1 MSWSKAREF
10 CQRHYVDLAVL
21 NTEEQYF
28 TLLNATLASKGS
40 FWLGLRRQ
48 SILGG
53 WTWVNGEELRYEHWY
68 RWNIQGRCASMESML
83 AKDEKL
89 LARYC
94 DERHMSVCQGSGS
107 PQSLAADSVGTDQL
121 NLSWSVSAFMQM
133 TPHSYNVTTCA
144 SSCATLLYSY
154 TNGSAFMNVSIG
166 NLTSA
171 TEYSIRI
178 AAFVVRRDSVTGGRT
193 TLQSN
198 PTDLQV
204 KTDDGYDDDDVESV
218 HDVSSVELSTED
230 ATIDLIPEK
239 TRGIS

>member
-1 MSWSKAREF
+1 
-10 CQRHYVDLAVL
+10 
-21 NTEEQYF
+21 
-28 TLLNATLASKGS
+28 
-40 FWLGLRRQ
+40 
-48 SILGG
+48 
-53 WTWVNGEELRYEHWY
+53 
-68 RWNIQGRCASMESML
+68 
-83 AKDEKL
+83 
-89 LARYC
+89 
-94 DERHMSVCQGSGS
+94 
-107 PQSLAADSVGTDQL
+107 
-121 NLSWSVSAFMQM
+121 MQM

>member
-1 MSWSKAREF
+1 MYPCIHLFVVVCATRSRSRNHLPSLFISPDSVVCHGVAVGQIPSHYFLVQRPMSWSKAREF

-94 DERHMSVCQGSGS
+94 DERHMSVCQG
-107 PQSLAADSVGTDQL
+107 
-121 NLSWSVSAFMQM
+121 
-133 TPHSYNVTTCA
+133 
-144 SSCATLLYSY
+144 
-154 TNGSAFMNVSIG
+154 
-166 NLTSA
+166 
-171 TEYSIRI
+171 E
-178 AAFVVRRDSVTGGRT
+178 
-193 TLQSN
+193 
-198 PTDLQV
+198 
-204 KTDDGYDDDDVESV
+204 
-218 HDVSSVELSTED
+218 
-230 ATIDLIPEK
+230 
-239 TRGIS
+239 